1 MNADQLNSVVSVAF
15 PGQEKYRKMK
25 DNTSGNQ
32 SNDNI
37 SIVDD
42 KSKYVY
48 ICLNNL
54 LINRET
60 SKCSVIYELHKI
72 TIHSKCI
79 A

>member
-1 MNADQLNSVVSVAF
+1 MNADQLNFVVSVAF

-42 KSKYVY
+42 KSKYV
-48 ICLNNL
+48 
-54 LINRET
+54 
-60 SKCSVIYELHKI
+60 
-72 TIHSKCI
+72 
-79 A
+79 